1 MKIYYFNDTFDTIDI
16 FVNDFTTT
24 AISLE
29 CETGGFFDINLK
41 ENQIPFI
48 KVWNNN
54 IVLISGMDYKDDK
67 S

>member
-41 ENQIPFI
+41 ENQIPSI
-48 KVWNNN
+48 KVCNNN
-54 IVLISGMDYKDDK
+54 IVLISSIDYTISK
-67 S
+67 